1 MSKRRIKKSVI
12 KKGIIIISILL
23 AVLIISKTIST
34 IRYHK
39 TNEYK
44 LKQVGY
50 NINEIRVIEKISEE
64 NITKLLNSEYN
75 EFVDDM
81 IKEKY
86 YLDKNLERYID
97 YKKKNN
103 NTDIKDVISLV
114 NVGRDNEFYTN
125 TKKTDIEK
133 KELMLVN
140 KYNYLEETYT
150 PENIIDI
157 SIRYA
162 YDDNKTTEEAL
173 EYYKIMNEAALKDGI
188 KLVISSGYRTYKEQ
202 EETYEYYKE
211 IKGEENIESYAARPG
226 FSEHQTGLAFDIL
239 KLGVKSA
246 DFDKTEEFTWLENN
260 SYKYGFILRYPKDK
274 ENITGYD
281 YESWHYRYVGVTA
294 ATKMHNE
301 NITFDEYYA
310 YYIDK

>member
-12 KKGIIIISILL
+12 KKGIIILFILL
-23 AVLIISKTIST
+23 AILIITKTIST

-50 NINEIRVIEKISEE
+50 NINEIKIIEKISEE
-64 NITKLLNSEYN
+64 NIIKLLNSEYN

-86 YLDKNLERYID
+86 YIDKNLERYIN
-97 YKKKNN
+97 YKKKNHN
-103 NTDIKDVISLV
+103 MDINKVISHV

-133 KELMLVN
+133 NELMLVN
-140 KYNYLEETYT
+140 KYNYLEETYS

-157 SIRYA
+157 STRYA

-188 KLVISSGYRTYKEQ
+188 KLVISSGYRTYQEQ
-202 EETYEYYKE
+202 EETYEYYKK
-211 IKGEENIESYAARPG
+211 IKGEENIDTYAARPG
-226 FSEHQTGLAFDIL
+226 FSEHQTGLSFDIL
-239 KLGVKSA
+239 TLGVRSTN
-246 DFDKTEEFTWLENN
+246 FDTTEEFNWLKEN

-274 ENITGYD
+274 EDITGYD
-281 YESWHYRYVGVTA
+281 YESWHYRYVGVSA
-294 ATKMHNE
+294 ATKIHNE

>member
-23 AVLIISKTIST
+23 AILIISKTIST
-34 IRYHK
+34 IKYHK

-50 NINEIRVIEKISEE
+50 NINEIKIIEKISEE

-86 YLDKNLERYID
+86 YLDKNLERYIN
-97 YKKKNN
+97 YKKENY

-114 NVGRDNEFYTN
+114 NVGRDNDFYTN

-140 KYNYLEETYT
+140 KYNYLEENYA
-150 PENIIDI
+150 PENVIDI

-173 EYYKIMNEAALKDGI
+173 EYYKIMKEAADKEGM

-211 IKGEENIESYAARPG
+211 IKGEENIEGYAARPG

-239 KLGVKSA
+239 KLGVGTTS
-246 DFDKTEEFTWLENN
+246 FDKTEEFTWLENN

-294 ATKMHNE
+294 ATKIHNE